1 MNREV
6 RSKDLDIIDPD
17 KKIIALEGGIPVR
30 ATRLP
35 YGLQYVNDEDIEA
48 VTKVLRSDWITTG
61 PKVKEFEEATA
72 RYVGAKYAVSFSS
85 GTAALHGAAY
95 AAKLGS
101 GDEVI
106 TTPLTFCATA
116 NSALY
121 VGAKPVFADVSE
133 DTLNID
139 PKNIHQKI
147 TSRTK
152 AIIPI
157 DYAGHPAEIDKI
169 MALAE
174 EFELTVIEDASHA
187 IGSEY
192 KSKRIGGLSHMTV
205 FSFHPV
211 KHITTGEGGMVTTDN
226 PEFANRLRKFRNH
239 GINRDFENQPDK
251 AEKQWYYEMDDLGF
265 NYRLSDISCALGL
278 SQLKRLPENI
288 SRRRDIVSK
297 YNLEIS
303 KITGLTTPTERIDN
317 RSAWHI
323 YPLRFDLSKFKV
335 GRTSIFRA
343 LRAENIHVN
352 VHYVPVHLHPYYR
365 TKFGFRGGEYPVAES
380 NYERLITLPLFP
392 AMTDQDVEDVLS
404 AVNKICRHYT

>member
-1 MNREV
+1 
-6 RSKDLDIIDPD
+6 
-17 KKIIALEGGIPVR
+17 
-30 ATRLP
+30 
-35 YGLQYVNDEDIEA
+35 
-48 VTKVLRSDWITTG
+48 
-61 PKVKEFEEATA
+61 
-72 RYVGAKYAVSFSS
+72 
-85 GTAALHGAAY
+85 
-95 AAKLGS
+95 
-101 GDEVI
+101 
-106 TTPLTFCATA
+106 
-116 NSALY
+116 
-121 VGAKPVFADVSE
+121 
-133 DTLNID
+133 
-139 PKNIHQKI
+139 
-147 TSRTK
+147 
-152 AIIPI
+152 
-157 DYAGHPAEIDKI
+157 
-169 MALAE
+169 
-174 EFELTVIEDASHA
+174 
-187 IGSEY
+187 
-192 KSKRIGGLSHMTV
+192 MTV

-239 GINRDFENQPDK
+239 GINRNFENQPDK

-297 YNLEIS
+297 YNSEIS
-303 KITGLTTPTERIDN
+303 KITGLITPTERVDN

-323 YPLRFDLSKFKV
+323 YPLRFDLAKFKV

-392 AMTDQDVEDVLS
+392 TMTDQDVEDVLS
-404 AVNKICRHYT
+404 AVNKICRHFT